1 MISRLTQE
9 YSLYFLVLLTL
20 QRYAQKEAEQISKNN
35 DKVVTLPKAAI
46 GRGSRVYP
54 NGRSSSNPF
63 EEREKAATVIN
74 QFVEAVEQGS
84 ISVERTDIPRHFRE
98 ALKD

>member
-1 MISRLTQE
+1 MPRKKPNK
-9 YSLYFLVLLTL
+9 FL
-20 QRYAQKEAEQISKNN
+20 KIN
-35 DKVVTLPKAAI
+35 DKVVTLPKAAM
-46 GRGSRVYP
+46 GKGSKVYP

-74 QFVEAVEQGS
+74 QFVEAVGQGS

>member
-1 MISRLTQE
+1 MPRKKPNK
-9 YSLYFLVLLTL
+9 FL
-20 QRYAQKEAEQISKNN
+20 KIN
-35 DKVVTLPKAAI
+35 DKVVTLPKAAM
-46 GRGSRVYP
+46 GKGSKVYP

-63 EEREKAATVIN
+63 EEREKAATVII

-84 ISVERTDIPRHFRE
+84 ISVERTDIPRHFKE

>member
-1 MISRLTQE
+1 MPRKKPNK
-9 YSLYFLVLLTL
+9 FL
-20 QRYAQKEAEQISKNN
+20 KIN
-35 DKVVTLPKAAI
+35 DKVVTLPKAAM

-74 QFVEAVEQGS
+74 QFVEAIEQGS

>member
-1 MISRLTQE
+1 MPRKKPNK
-9 YSLYFLVLLTL
+9 FL
-20 QRYAQKEAEQISKNN
+20 KIN
-35 DKVVTLPKAAI
+35 DKVVTLPKAAM

-63 EEREKAATVIN
+63 EEREKAATIIK

>member
-1 MISRLTQE
+1 MPRKKPNK
-9 YSLYFLVLLTL
+9 FL
-20 QRYAQKEAEQISKNN
+20 KIN
-35 DKVVTLPKAAI
+35 DKVVTLPKAAM
-46 GRGSRVYP
+46 GKGSKVYP

-84 ISVERTDIPRHFRE
+84 ISVERTDIPRHFKE

>member
-1 MISRLTQE
+1 MPRKKPNK
-9 YSLYFLVLLTL
+9 FL
-20 QRYAQKEAEQISKNN
+20 KIN
-35 DKVVTLPKAAI
+35 DKVVTLPKAAM
-46 GRGSRVYP
+46 GKGSKVYP

-63 EEREKAATVIN
+63 EEREKAVTVIN

>member
-1 MISRLTQE
+1 MPRKKPNK
-9 YSLYFLVLLTL
+9 FL
-20 QRYAQKEAEQISKNN
+20 KIN
-35 DKVVTLPKAAI
+35 DKVVTLPKAAM

-74 QFVEAVEQGS
+74 QFVEVRADAITKNQDSDNEYS
-84 ISVERTDIPRHFRE
+84 LRFPRFMRFRGFE
-98 ALKD
+98 IGEKI

>member
-1 MISRLTQE
+1 MPRKKPNK
-9 YSLYFLVLLTL
+9 FL
-20 QRYAQKEAEQISKNN
+20 KIN
-35 DKVVTLPKAAI
+35 DKVVTLPKAAL

>member
-1 MISRLTQE
+1 MPRKKPNK
-9 YSLYFLVLLTL
+9 FL
-20 QRYAQKEAEQISKNN
+20 KIN
-35 DKVVTLPKAAI
+35 DKVVTLPKAAM
-46 GRGSRVYP
+46 GKGSKVYP

-74 QFVEAVEQGS
+74 QFVEAIEQGS
-84 ISVERTDIPRHFRE
+84 ISVERTDIPRHFKE

>member
-1 MISRLTQE
+1 MPRKKPNK
-9 YSLYFLVLLTL
+9 FL
-20 QRYAQKEAEQISKNN
+20 KIN
-35 DKVVTLPKAAI
+35 DKVVTLPKAAM

-63 EEREKAATVIN
+63 EEREKAATIIN

-84 ISVERTDIPRHFRE
+84 ISVERTDIPRHFKE

>member
-1 MISRLTQE
+1 MPRKKPNK
-9 YSLYFLVLLTL
+9 FL
-20 QRYAQKEAEQISKNN
+20 KIN
-35 DKVVTLPKAAI
+35 DKVVTLPKAAM
-46 GRGSRVYP
+46 GKGSKVYP

>member
-1 MISRLTQE
+1 MPRKKPNK
-9 YSLYFLVLLTL
+9 FL
-20 QRYAQKEAEQISKNN
+20 KIN
-35 DKVVTLPKAAI
+35 DKVVTLPKAAM

-63 EEREKAATVIN
+63 EEREKAATNI
-74 QFVEAVEQGS
+74 QRFVEAVEQGS
-84 ISVERTDIPRHFRE
+84 ISVERTDIPRHFKE

>member
-1 MISRLTQE
+1 MPRKKPNK
-9 YSLYFLVLLTL
+9 FL
-20 QRYAQKEAEQISKNN
+20 KIN
-35 DKVVTLPKAAI
+35 DKVVTLPKAAL

-63 EEREKAATVIN
+63 EEREKAATNIER
-74 QFVEAVEQGS
+74 FVEAVEQGS
-84 ISVERTDIPRHFRE
+84 ISVERTDIPRHFKE

>member
-1 MISRLTQE
+1 MG
-9 YSLYFLVLLTL
+9 
-20 QRYAQKEAEQISKNN
+20 KGSK
-35 DKVVTLPKAAI
+35 
-46 GRGSRVYP
+46 VYP

>member
-1 MISRLTQE
+1 MPRKKPNK
-9 YSLYFLVLLTL
+9 FL
-20 QRYAQKEAEQISKNN
+20 KIN
-35 DKVVTLPKAAI
+35 DKVVTLPKKA
-46 GRGSRVYP
+46 RGKGSKVHP

>member
-1 MISRLTQE
+1 MPRKKPNK
-9 YSLYFLVLLTL
+9 FL
-20 QRYAQKEAEQISKNN
+20 KIN
-35 DKVVTLPKAAI
+35 DKVVTLPKAAM

-63 EEREKAATVIN
+63 EEREKAATNIER
-74 QFVEAVEQGS
+74 FVEAVEQGS
-84 ISVERTDIPRHFRE
+84 ISVERTDIPRHFKE

>member
-1 MISRLTQE
+1 MPRKKPNK
-9 YSLYFLVLLTL
+9 FL
-20 QRYAQKEAEQISKNN
+20 KIN
-35 DKVVTLPKAAI
+35 DKVVTLPKAAM

-63 EEREKAATVIN
+63 EEREKAATNIER
-74 QFVEAVEQGS
+74 FVEAVEQGS

>member
-1 MISRLTQE
+1 MPRKKPNK
-9 YSLYFLVLLTL
+9 FL
-20 QRYAQKEAEQISKNN
+20 KIN
-35 DKVVTLPKAAI
+35 DKVVTLPKAAM